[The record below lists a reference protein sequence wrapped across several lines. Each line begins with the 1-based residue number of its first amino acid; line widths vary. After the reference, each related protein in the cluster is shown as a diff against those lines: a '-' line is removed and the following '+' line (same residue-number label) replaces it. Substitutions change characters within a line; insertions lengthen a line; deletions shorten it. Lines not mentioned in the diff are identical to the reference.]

1 MSAGRLKMSALPH
14 EHFRASVHMI
24 VGTSSGMLYRVC
36 SRISH
41 ASPLSSLRRATHN
54 KELQSV
60 LRKAPRPDLQ
70 AMSCGPKPSL
80 EESSSRLWKGIQKEA
95 QRHRPRNRQEE
106 QRQGEIGNA
115 PVLFGQ
121 GIPQCADPFGIH
133 VDHPFTIVDAL
144 TLDHIDGG
152 GRKHMIQLFGYA
164 TGGRPFYRHLKR
176 EGWPPGYRVL
186 CMNCQWIARRRG
198 NHAA

>member
-1 MSAGRLKMSALPH
+1 MECYIEFALG
-14 EHFRASVHMI
+14 FLMQA
-24 VGTSSGMLYRVC
+24 LCRVC
-36 SRISH
+36 GEQLTTKNCSPSYAKRRDRICRRCHAAQSR
-41 ASPLSSLRRATHN
+41 AWRRAHPDYGKEYRKKHKDTDLETGRRN
-54 KELQSV
+54 NAKAKLETLQYYSGKEL
-60 LRKAPRPDLQ
+60 
-70 AMSCGPKPSL
+70 
-80 EESSSRLWKGIQKEA
+80 
-95 QRHRPRNRQEE
+95 
-106 QRQGEIGNA
+106 
-115 PVLFGQ
+115 
-121 GIPQCADPFGIH
+121 PQCADPFGIH